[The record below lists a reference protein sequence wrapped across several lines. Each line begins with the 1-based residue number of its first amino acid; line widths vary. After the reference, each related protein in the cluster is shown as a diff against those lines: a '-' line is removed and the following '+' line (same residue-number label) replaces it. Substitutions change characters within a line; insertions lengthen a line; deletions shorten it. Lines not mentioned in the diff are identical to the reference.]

1 MTVGNGSLAYPWTLT
16 LAVQTALIQPGDT
29 VWLRGGV
36 YRYDDLTCVLVGTAE
51 SPITVKPYP
60 GEVAVIDAG
69 LDLNGA
75 YTLWDCDYRIV
86 FRWSGWTGRENTEGV
101 DTTGLNS
108 RSFNINGPGIELRH
122 AIILDYDNVGFWA
135 PAEQATLYGCVS
147 GHHGWMGTD
156 RGHGHACY
164 TQNAV
169 PSKLIKHC
177 FFLPGFA
184 WGIHAYGTDGAF
196 DDYLIIQNVAYGAG
210 RLRSPYSP
218 SDNILIGGEGGT
230 ADNNLIDG
238 NNTYDSRAGLLSYG
252 GGWTNTVV
260 RNNYMPEGV
269 SLDLDGMSENTNN
282 VTAPPAEGGT
292 HARLYADDYSTE
304 RAYLTVY
311 NWDNLNSVSVDV
323 SSVFV
328 PGDTLYLWSVQA
340 GVNEAGVRQDRVAY
354 TVAGDGTIAV
364 DMRASEH
371 PVAAPYQWT
380 APPTTFPT
388 FGAFVVER
396 DNA

>member
-1 MTVGNGSLAYPWTLT
+1 MNQGTLQDPLT
-16 LAVQTALIQPGDT
+16 LSEALASSRILPGHT

-36 YRYDDLTCVLVGTAE
+36 YRYDDLTCALVGTAE
-51 SPITVKPYP
+51 SPITIKPYP

-69 LDLNGA
+69 FDLNGA

-86 FRWSGWTGRENTEGV
+86 FRWSGWTGRENTEGI
-101 DTTGLNS
+101 DTTGLNAKGHDL
-108 RSFNINGPGIELRH
+108 FAPGVQFRH
-122 AIILDYDNVGFWA
+122 AIIHDFSNVGFWTH
-135 PAEQATLYGCVS
+135 ATGGIYYGCATYNI
-147 GHHGWMGTD
+147 GYLGTD
-156 RGHGHACY
+156 RGHGHLLY
-164 TQNAV
+164 TQNDTPA
-169 PSKLIKHC
+169 KLIKHNIGC
-177 FFLPGFA
+177 NNFG
-184 WGIHAYGTDGAF
+184 WGIHAYT
-196 DDYLIIQNVAYGAG
+196 
-210 RLRSPYSP
+210 
-218 SDNILIGGEGGT
+218 EGGT
-230 ADNNLIDG
+230 INNFNFIENTMFNTGSLDPNRANPTYLLGGSVVADTSLWDG
-238 NNTYDSRAGLLSYG
+238 NCAYGPGLQFYG
-252 GGWTNTVV
+252 NGAINVTLI
-260 RNNYMPEGV
+260 NNYIPGGV
-269 SLDLDGMSENTNN
+269 SGIVTYTLTENN

-292 HARLYADDYSTE
+292 HTRLYADDYSTE

-371 PVAAPYQWT
+371 PVAAPYQWA